1 MSYENTIYPLQ
12 DRVLAAFEKTGTG
25 FYLTG
30 GTALSRY
37 YFGHRY
43 SDDLDFFVNDDKKF
57 SDYMISI
64 YAALKDAGIGIEQKA
79 NDERF
84 KRIIA
89 DKVLK
94 IEFVNDVP
102 FYLGTHQKI
111 PGAAYSKIDNLM
123 NILSNK
129 ITAFK
134 DRDEPKDLAD
144 IREIA
149 LSINPDWKI
158 IFEAADSKAAGV
170 FPPEIAE
177 KMDKYDLKK
186 MDRITWIKKPDLEM
200 FKKDLQEIIRAI
212 LKVKL

>member
-1 MSYENTIYPLQ
+1 MSYENIIYPLQ
-12 DRVLAAFEKTGTG
+12 DRVLAAFEKAGTG

-57 SDYMISI
+57 EEYMVSV
-64 YAALKDAGIGIEQKA
+64 YSALKDAGIAVEQKV

-89 DKVLK
+89 DKILK

-102 FYLGTHQKI
+102 FYLGVHQKI
-111 PGAAYSKIDNLM
+111 KGAPYSKTDNLM

-134 DRDEPKDLAD
+134 DRDEPKDIVD

-149 LSINPDWKI
+149 LNIKPDWKI
-158 IFEAADSKAAGV
+158 IFEAADSKAAGI
-170 FPPEIAE
+170 FPPELAE
-177 KMDKYDLKK
+177 KMDKFDVKK
-186 MDRITWIKKPDLEM
+186 LDKINWIKKPAQEM
-200 FKKDLQEIIRAI
+200 FKKDLQEIIQAI